1 MNKDLPKLHVVYLG
15 ETGFPYGLAAI
26 QKMTLVSRA
35 LVRAGA
41 RVTIV
46 NRKGKFDPAKPKDLA
61 PEGVHEGIHYVY
73 TSGTIYRPKGFVARN
88 WQKVTGQ
95 FREFRYLRQLRK
107 QGRLDAGIISSHRFG
122 LVCLYLLYSW
132 ALRFPVVL
140 NYVEWTRTM
149 EHRRGFWKRISD
161 VLYDKYLVKRM
172 DAALPISE
180 LLMTHYRELA
190 PRKPAMKLPIICDFE
205 LFNLPKRAIEEPY
218 FLYCGSLSYREV
230 IDFILEAYDQLP
242 AQPLR
247 KLKLVVSGGKKSEYE
262 QFHKDLQQYKKA
274 AHIEVYANIPYDQ
287 LVDLYLHAAALL
299 IPLRPTLQDAA
310 RFPHKIGEYL
320 AAGNPIVTTKHGEI
334 VHYFKNEET
343 ALIAEHYDVSE
354 FAERMR
360 FVIDHPEKARLIGK
374 KGREMGLREFDY
386 VQYGPR
392 LISFLENLTA
402 KYGRRTAIRV
412 GDQEA
417 VEVR

>member
-1 MNKDLPKLHVVYLG
+1 MKKETQEFHVVYLG

-26 QKMTLVSRA
+26 QKMTLVSKA

-46 NRKGKFDPAKPKDLA
+46 NRKGKFDPAKPRDLA

-88 WQKVTGQ
+88 RQKVTGL

-107 QGRLDAGIISSHRFG
+107 QGKLHAGIISSHRFG

-132 ALRFPVVL
+132 MLRFPVVL

-161 VLYDKYLVKRM
+161 ILYDKYLVKRM
-172 DAALPISE
+172 DGALPISE

-242 AQPLR
+242 AHPLL

-287 LVDLYLHAAALL
+287 LVDLYLHASALL

-320 AAGNPIVTTKHGEI
+320 AAGNPIVTTNHGEI

-343 ALIAEHYDVSE
+343 ALIAEQYEVSE
-354 FAERMR
+354 FMERMR
-360 FVIDHPEKARLIGK
+360 FVIEHPEKARAIGK

-392 LISFLENLTA
+392 LVRFLGELTA
-402 KYGRRTAIRV
+402 KYGYRPAVTVA
-412 GDQEA
+412 DQEA
-417 VEVR
+417 LEVR

>member
-1 MNKDLPKLHVVYLG
+1 MKKDLQKLHVVYLG

-26 QKMTLVSRA
+26 QKMTLVSKA

-41 RVTIV
+41 RVAIV
-46 NRKGKFDPAKPKDLA
+46 NRKGKFDPAKPRDLA
-61 PEGVHEGIHYVY
+61 PAGEHEGIHYVY
-73 TSGTIYRPKGFVARN
+73 TSGTIYRPKGFIARN

-132 ALRFPVVL
+132 MLRFPVVL

-161 VLYDKYLVKRM
+161 ILYDKYLVKRM

-205 LFNLPKRAIEEPY
+205 LFNLPKRGIEEPY

-242 AQPLR
+242 AQPLL

-262 QFHKDLQQYKKA
+262 QFHKDLQQYRKA

-287 LVDLYLHAAALL
+287 LVDLYLHASALL

-320 AAGNPIVTTKHGEI
+320 AAGNPIVTTNHGEI

-343 ALIAEHYDVSE
+343 ALIAEHYDVPA

-360 FVIDHPEKARLIGK
+360 FVMDHPEKARNIGK

-392 LISFLENLTA
+392 LVRFLEKLTV
-402 KYGRRTAIRV
+402 KYGRRPV
-412 GDQEA
+412 GAVADREA
-417 VEVR
+417 VEAR